1 MSYSGTIP
9 PAKHGEER
17 RFSLGTNTSALAL
30 QRSSFPLTKQKLS
43 SALYGGSGPLGEQ
56 IVSSHGPYASSGSE
70 FHQESMRR
78 QSQFDTESNAFTS
91 NPEQPKSSKKA
102 DGEGSPTPRHPPR
115 RVPVLH
121 DYHDNYRDPLNFQ
134 TVKKGPDTANVD
146 DSTDGRKESRAV
158 FRGGV
163 SVHFPER
170 LFEML
175 EQVDLIGM
183 AHVVSWQPHG
193 RAFLVHRPQEFVA
206 EVMPRFFRQSKF
218 TSFQRQL
225 NLYGFVRL
233 STGRD
238 CGSYYHECFLQGC
251 PALCRRI
258 VRRRIKG
265 NGVKPVPSP
274 STEPDFYNMEWC
286 EASGPKAT
294 EGEQPRPTV
303 HAKTN
308 REHSQFV
315 PCAATSTSTGG
326 FHGIPDHHGYAWAGQ
341 RHHGAPG
348 ADARFLNSEAAYA
361 NPMLANPWATYSVT
375 SESHRP
381 FAPQFFG
388 NSREHMGHTG
398 MLGWDPYAPGGNTAP
413 FRWNSSFQPPSAAGR
428 GLVRDHPLEGRL
440 VTFGRGDLDYSRRY
454 SAGGGGLD
462 GGEVRSNVRMS
473 KLPED
478 PYAAEENPW
487 SLLSDFAA
495 LDDAANQDPVKD
507 FWYGN
512 R

>member
-56 IVSSHGPYASSGSE
+56 ILSSHGPYASSGSE

-78 QSQFDTESNAFTS
+78 QSQFETESNAFTS

-206 EVMPRFFRQSKF
+206 EVMPRYVQSYYDY
-218 TSFQRQL
+218 SGFQRLLTANL
-225 NLYGFVRL
+225 NPVSFVR
-233 STGRD
+233 
-238 CGSYYHECFLQGC
+238 
-251 PALCRRI
+251 
-258 VRRRIKG
+258 
-265 NGVKPVPSP
+265 
-274 STEPDFYNMEWC
+274 
-286 EASGPKAT
+286 ASL
-294 EGEQPRPTV
+294 
-303 HAKTN
+303 H
-308 REHSQFV
+308 
-315 PCAATSTSTGG
+315 
-326 FHGIPDHHGYAWAGQ
+326 
-341 RHHGAPG
+341 
-348 ADARFLNSEAAYA
+348 RF
-361 NPMLANPWATYSVT
+361 
-375 SESHRP
+375 
-381 FAPQFFG
+381 
-388 NSREHMGHTG
+388 
-398 MLGWDPYAPGGNTAP
+398 
-413 FRWNSSFQPPSAAGR
+413 
-428 GLVRDHPLEGRL
+428 
-440 VTFGRGDLDYSRRY
+440 
-454 SAGGGGLD
+454 
-462 GGEVRSNVRMS
+462 NV
-473 KLPED
+473 
-478 PYAAEENPW
+478 N
-487 SLLSDFAA
+487 
-495 LDDAANQDPVKD
+495 
-507 FWYGN
+507 
-512 R
+512 